1 MDNLNKKKNANE
13 EETLMEGDDSATTSE
28 DQSASP
34 NSGKLGLI
42 RGGRSVTDGGT
53 VKTDK

>member
-1 MDNLNKKKNANE
+1 MDNLKKKKNANDE
-13 EETLMEGDDSATTSE
+13 MLMEGDNSATTSE
-28 DQSASP
+28 DESASP
-34 NSGKLGLI
+34 NSGKLGLV